1 MFRGSKKDAK
11 RPYSSFDSYCIC
23 FDKHCVE
30 NIHKRLKIHSE
41 GNNVVLDL
49 QVVIT
54 EYILGS
60 RASRMPA
67 SLPPW
72 KPKDQRSRFSPREGP
87 LRIIEGIFQTTHMHL
102 PDNPDAFLSPGI
114 MKEVVSVV

>member
-1 MFRGSKKDAK
+1 MQVLILIVFALINTVWKTSIKDSKSTMKEITL
-11 RPYSSFDSYCIC
+11 F
-23 FDKHCVE
+23 
-30 NIHKRLKIHSE
+30 
-41 GNNVVLDL
+41 LDL

-67 SLPPW
+67 SLPPR
-72 KPKDQRSRFSPREGP
+72 KPKHHRSRFSPREGP
-87 LRIIEGIFQTTHMHL
+87 LRIIEGIFHTAHMHP
-102 PDNPDAFLSPGI
+102 PDNPDAFLFPGI